1 MSETTNGARRTVF
14 IPNMADHARALAAAM
29 RFHGTDA
36 EALPP
41 PSEAS
46 LTTGIRECVG
56 RECMP
61 CFLCVGDFLRK
72 AQEPGF
78 DPARAIFFLPTTS
91 GPCRF
96 GQYTALLRDVLDRH
110 GCGEV
115 EIMSPSGKVGY
126 NNLGENPTG
135 MRKLAWQATVA
146 VDLLYRLLHEY
157 RPYELQ
163 KGATDAAYA
172 ECLDRIVAATD
183 AGGGRALE
191 EAMEWVADRFR
202 ALPVNRDEQRP
213 VVAVLGEIYV
223 RWNAFSNRDLFR
235 EVEALGG
242 EVLVSSMGEMMYYT
256 NYRVVSAALA
266 SGNYRQI
273 VSPVVTDLYQ
283 AWREHRL
290 HHIVA
295 PLLRRPDEQPI
306 YKLIRAIR
314 PYYDARLGT
323 EAVLS
328 IGRAIEYARAGIDGI
343 LNVLPFSCMPGVIVT
358 GIAPRLRKD
367 LDYIPWL
374 DIPYDAQKATNIRTR
389 LEAFMH
395 QVQQFQRREAP
406 SAGGGAARPRK
417 RTARSEAA
425 EEAMPGAA
433 G

>member
-1 MSETTNGARRTVF
+1 MSETTSGARRKVY
-14 IPNMADHARALAAAM
+14 IPNMADHAYAVAAAM

-41 PSEAS
+41 PSEES
-46 LTTGIRECVG
+46 LTTGLRECVG

-78 DPARAIFFLPTTS
+78 DPERAVFFLPTTS

-110 GCGEV
+110 GCEAVEV
-115 EIMSPSGKVGY
+115 ISPSGARGY
-126 NNLGENPTG
+126 SDLGENPTE
-135 MRKLAWQATVA
+135 MRKLAWQAMVA

-157 RPYELQ
+157 RPYELEA
-163 KGATDAAYA
+163 GATDAAYA
-172 ECLDRIVAATD
+172 ECLDRTVAAID
-183 AGGGRALE
+183 AGGGPALE
-191 EAMEWVADRFR
+191 GAMQWVADRFR
-202 ALPVNRDEQRP
+202 ALPVNREPERP

-223 RWNAFSNRDLFR
+223 RWNAYSNRDLFR

-266 SGNYRQI
+266 SGNYRGV
-273 VSPVVTDLYQ
+273 VSPIVTDLYQ

-290 HHIVA
+290 HRIVA

-306 YKLIRAIR
+306 HKLIREIR

-328 IGRAIEYARAGIDGI
+328 IGRAIEYGRAGIDGI

-358 GIAPRLRKD
+358 GIAPRIRKD

-395 QVQQFQRREAP
+395 QVQQFQRRKAP
-406 SAGGGAARPRK
+406 PASGD
-417 RTARSEAA
+417 TARRRHRAA
-425 EEAMPGAA
+425 TPEEVAP
-433 G
+433 